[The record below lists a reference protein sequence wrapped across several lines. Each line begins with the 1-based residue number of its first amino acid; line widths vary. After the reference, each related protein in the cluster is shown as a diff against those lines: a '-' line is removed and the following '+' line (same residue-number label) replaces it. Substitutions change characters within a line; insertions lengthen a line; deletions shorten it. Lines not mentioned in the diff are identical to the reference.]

1 MQEKTTPFQKWYEKH
16 IQECRHIPTFTGK
29 KARNNLFVIYALACK
44 GEASYA
50 SCWDLALEYVRQ
62 TEPNFNNL
70 MPDTVYRKRLAAN
83 ATLNR
88 SLLTLQLKGYVS
100 KEGTLYKLT
109 KKGVFLV
116 IMLDPNLLMEKVP
129 ELAFDEPISEFVRGA
144 LTSLFHSW
152 KVNLDEISE
161 DDLIQLFD
169 KTLFSLTSSEKTHD

>member
-1 MQEKTTPFQKWYEKH
+1 MQEKTTPFQKWYQKH

-29 KARNNLFVIYALACK
+29 KAKNNLFAIYALASE
-44 GEASYA
+44 GDA

-70 MPDTVYRKRLAAN
+70 TPDTVYRKRLVAN

-109 KKGVFLV
+109 KKGTLLV
-116 IMLDPNLLMEKVP
+116 IMLDPSLLMKNAP
-129 ELAFDEPISEFVRGA
+129 EEEFDELTSELVKGI
-144 LTSLFHSW
+144 LTSLFHYW

-161 DDLIQLFD
+161 DDLKQLFK
-169 KTLFSLTSSEKTHD
+169 KTLFSSEPSEEN

>member
-1 MQEKTTPFQKWYEKH
+1 VQKKTTPFQKWYEKR

-44 GEASYA
+44 GDA

-70 MPDTVYRKRLAAN
+70 TPDTVYRKRLVAN

-109 KKGVFLV
+109 KKGDFLV
-116 IMLDPNLLMEKVP
+116 IMLDPSLLMEKVL
-129 ELAFDEPISEFVRGA
+129 EEAFDELTSELVRA
-144 LTSLFHSW
+144 FFTSLFHYW

-161 DDLIQLFD
+161 DDLKQLVE
-169 KTLFSLTSSEKTHD
+169 KTLVSSTSSEKTHD